1 MIIDFFVDPSAVSD
15 DAGASLANREFI
27 RTAIERFGC
36 QAGSSADWIAI
47 IKALPQIERKRW
59 METLR
64 FAPRR
69 PGKSISE
76 AHGPSGLD
84 RGSDFDA
91 FVVLNSDQVRSWLIE
106 NSDSEPEV
114 PAWLANQHVEI
125 TDCERSVLSS
135 LIRSREDWRS
145 ERIRRGTNRDAI
157 WKTRIGPVVS
167 CANRICI
174 VDRYFMSN
182 ARRADRGIQS
192 ARGGGAL
199 WLFSKFGSITSGN
212 DPVEVTIYCS
222 DGDEPKLTE
231 SELSDVATT
240 LLEYSG
246 GGISVLT
253 LVVAPDRLFGRVEH
267 DRYWRMWTGNRSL
280 TLTFG
285 NSVGI
290 FDNERLE
297 LSLNFSYSVDS
308 FVTEELRTVEN
319 QLEGFS
325 TKLTF
330 RQREEVA

>member
-36 QAGSSADWIAI
+36 QAGSSTDWIAI
-47 IKALPQIERKRW
+47 VKALPQIERKKW

-69 PGKSISE
+69 PGKSVSE
-76 AHGPSGLD
+76 ARGPSSLD

-91 FVVLNSDQVRSWLIE
+91 FVVLNSDQVRRWLLE
-106 NSDSEPEV
+106 NSDGESEV

-125 TDCERSVLSS
+125 TNCERSVLSS

-145 ERIRRGTNRDAI
+145 ERIIRGTNRDAI

-167 CANRICI
+167 CANRMWI
-174 VDRYFMSN
+174 VDRYFMSI
-182 ARRADRGIQS
+182 ARRADKGIQS
-192 ARGGGAL
+192 ARGGGAP
-199 WLFSKFGSITSGN
+199 WLFSKIGSITSSN

-240 LLEYSG
+240 LLECAG

-253 LVVAPDRLFGRVEH
+253 LVVAPDHLFSRVEH
-267 DRYWRMWTGNRSL
+267 DRYWRIWTGHRSL

-285 NSVGI
+285 NSVSI

-297 LSLNFSYSVDS
+297 LPLSFSYSIDRV
-308 FVTEELRTVEN
+308 VTEESRTVER

-330 RQREEVA
+330 PHREEVG

>member
-36 QAGSSADWIAI
+36 QAGSSTDWIAI
-47 IKALPQIERKRW
+47 VKALPQIERKKW
-59 METLR
+59 METLSYV
-64 FAPRR
+64 PRR
-69 PGKSISE
+69 PGKSVSE

-91 FVVLNSDQVRSWLIE
+91 FVVLNSDQVRRWLLE
-106 NSDSEPEV
+106 DSDSESEV

-125 TDCERSVLSS
+125 TNCERSVLSS

-145 ERIRRGTNRDAI
+145 ERIERGANRDEI
-157 WKTRIGPVVS
+157 WKSRIGPVVS
-167 CANRICI
+167 CANRMWI
-174 VDRYFMSN
+174 VDRYFMSI

-192 ARGGGAL
+192 AHGGGAP
-199 WLFSKFGSITSGN
+199 WLFSKIGSITSSN
-212 DPVEVTIYCS
+212 NPVEVTIYCS

-231 SELSDVATT
+231 SELSDLATT

-253 LVVAPDRLFGRVEH
+253 LVVAPDHLFGRIEH
-267 DRYWRMWTGNRSL
+267 DRYWRMWTGKRSL

-285 NSVGI
+285 NSVNI

-297 LSLNFSYSVDS
+297 LSSNFSYSVDRQVS
-308 FVTEELRTVEN
+308 EESRTVER

-330 RQREEVA
+330 RHREQVG